1 MRITAADF
9 VHAIGG
15 LPKDRAYNYVNQ
27 KTSTKIVISDV
38 VYPEGPIKI
47 KRYNPSKG
55 KGADEASVQS
65 ISTKMLW
72 RVANAFVQNS
82 PIQIDRVLG
91 ASFNTRS
98 ALEALLAHTSEF
110 YYCYPKRIEIIEST
124 SEIKQGHKHL
134 MWCPDNPHQE
144 GIMCE
149 VETDIVIS
157 EIPSN
162 DLVYDSLALPETIDY
177 EFDIEIKRRHAQ
189 IQLALLMIGKQL
201 GSSVWVAQNDKSIE
215 YKGEKIGEMEGVIP
229 SLNNLSLLSAFSNAS
244 RAALMID
251 VIWFRNSRFMPAV
264 FEIEHSTGV
273 TSGLSRMKNFQD
285 ALPLIETRWVIVAPD
300 ETRDKVF
307 REANKDQFES
317 LNANF
322 FPYSGVEELYS
333 LCQRRKIKGVTDV
346 FLDSFME
353 PCIA

>member
-9 VHAIGG
+9 VHAIGR
-15 LPKDRAYNYVNQ
+15 LPKDRDYNYINQ
-27 KTSTKIVISDV
+27 TTSTKIVISDV

-55 KGADEASVQS
+55 QGADEASVKS

-149 VETDIVIS
+149 AETDIVIS

-215 YKGEKIGEMEGVIP
+215 YNGEKIGEMEGVIP

-285 ALPLIETRWVIVAPD
+285 ALPPIETRWVIVAPD

-317 LNANF
+317 LNAHF

>member
-1 MRITAADF
+1 MKITATDF
-9 VHAIGG
+9 VYAIGR
-15 LPKDRAYNYVNQ
+15 LPRDRAYNYISPR
-27 KTSTKIVISDV
+27 TTTKIIISDV

-55 KGADEASVQS
+55 KGIDESKVES
-65 ISTKMLW
+65 ISTQMLW

-98 ALEALLAHTSEF
+98 ALEVLLAHTSEF
-110 YYCYPKRIEIIEST
+110 YYCYPNRIETIEST
-124 SEIKQGHKHL
+124 SKIKKGHKHL
-134 MWCPDNPHQE
+134 MWCPDNPHKE

-149 VETDIVIS
+149 AKTDIVIS
-157 EIPSN
+157 EIPSK
-162 DLVYDSLALPETIDY
+162 DLIYDSLALPEPKKYELDID
-177 EFDIEIKRRHAQ
+177 ITRRHAQ

-201 GSSVWVAQNDKSIE
+201 GSSVWVAQNDKNIE
-215 YKGEKIGEMEGVIP
+215 YKGEKIGEMVGVIP
-229 SLNNLSLLSAFSNAS
+229 SLSNLKLLTAYSEAI
-244 RAALMID
+244 RAALLID

-285 ALPLIETRWVIVAPD
+285 SSPPIKTRWVIVAPD
-300 ETRDKVF
+300 ETRSKVF
-307 REANKDQFES
+307 KEANKDQFEP
-317 LNANF
+317 LDAHF

-333 LCQRRKIKGVTDV
+333 LCQRRKITGVTDD